1 MGFPGGTVV
10 KNLPVNV
17 GDTGDEGL
25 ITGWEDPLEQ
35 DMATDSSILA
45 WKMPWTEKSGEL
57 QSMGSQRVRHNRV
70 TKTFTFHTITGTLV
84 AYIIMFSSVA
94 QSCLTLCNPIDFST
108 PGFPVH
114 HQLPELAQTHVR

>member
-10 KNLPVNV
+10 KNLPVNA

-45 WKMPWTEKSGEL
+45 WKMPWTEEPGGQ
-57 QSMGSQRVRHNRV
+57 QSMGSQRVGH
-70 TKTFTFHTITGTLV
+70 
-84 AYIIMFSSVA
+84 
-94 QSCLTLCNPIDFST
+94 D
-108 PGFPVH
+108 
-114 HQLPELAQTHVR
+114 

>member
-10 KNLPVNV
+10 KNLPVNA

-45 WKMPWTEKSGEL
+45 WKMPWTEEPGGQ
-57 QSMGSQRVRHNRV
+57 QSMGSQRVDTTEQLSMCTHKNIDSS
-70 TKTFTFHTITGTLV
+70 FHRASTI
-84 AYIIMFSSVA
+84 AE
-94 QSCLTLCNPIDFST
+94 QSYNKLSLGGEGQMALFWCD
-108 PGFPVH
+108 G
-114 HQLPELAQTHVR
+114 

>member
-10 KNLPVNV
+10 KNLPVNA

-45 WKMPWTEKSGEL
+45 WKMPWTEEPGGQ
-57 QSMGSQRVRHNRV
+57 QSMGSQRVDTTEQLSMRTHKNIDSA
-70 TKTFTFHTITGTLV
+70 FHRASTI
-84 AYIIMFSSVA
+84 AE
-94 QSCLTLCNPIDFST
+94 QSYNKLSLGGGGQMALFWCD
-108 PGFPVH
+108 G
-114 HQLPELAQTHVR
+114 